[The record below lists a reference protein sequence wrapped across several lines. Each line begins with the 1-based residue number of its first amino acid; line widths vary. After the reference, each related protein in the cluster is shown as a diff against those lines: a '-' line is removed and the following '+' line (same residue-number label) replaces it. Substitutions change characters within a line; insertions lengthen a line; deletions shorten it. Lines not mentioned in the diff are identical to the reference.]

1 MSRSRHSL
9 ANAIFFSA
17 LFSLAPS
24 DAVAFDDHLVRT
36 HVKWC
41 NGSEPEVSL
50 SRQITGCTNLIHS
63 SWIDP
68 EGRTTAFFRRGI
80 AYYKSQLF
88 DRAIKDFTSAIGRK
102 PDFAEAFL
110 GRGWAYHATGDYDR
124 AIHNYDEAVRHV
136 PDYAAAYGSRCW
148 TRAVVGKDLHLAL
161 ADCNRALTLAPAN
174 KNFLDSRCFAKFRMG
189 DTEAALADCDAAL
202 RIDPKLARSLYLRGL
217 ARLRKG
223 DKTGGDADIAAA
235 VALDPAIT
243 QTYAQYGVTPN

>member
-1 MSRSRHSL
+1 MSHSRHSL

-17 LFSLAPS
+17 LFSLAPP
-24 DAVAFDDHLVRT
+24 DAVAFDNHVFRT
-36 HVKWC
+36 NLQWC

-68 EGRTTAFFRRGI
+68 EARTIAFFRRGM
-80 AYYKSQLF
+80 AYYTSQQH

-102 PDFAEAFL
+102 PDFADAFL
-110 GRGWAYHATGDYDR
+110 GRGWAYHAKGDYDR
-124 AIHNYDEAVRHV
+124 AIRNYDEAIRLV
-136 PDYAAAYGSRCW
+136 PDYASAYGSRCW
-148 TRAVVGKDLHLAL
+148 TRAVTGLDLHLAL
-161 ADCNRALTLAPAN
+161 ADCNRALELRPMN
-174 KNFLDSRCFAKFRMG
+174 KSVLDSRCLIKFRIGEM
-189 DTEAALADCDAAL
+189 DAALADCDAAL
-202 RIDPKLARSLYLRGL
+202 RIDSKLATSLYLRGL